1 MHAAKNTWQL
11 VVDLSCF
18 PDVLVVSSCGSETTT
33 FDQKSSVVDFRVM
46 STSFWFS
53 GVPCVACFVVCPH
66 FVFNFGVACRVV
78 HVWVRIRLRQC
89 VRCVFIRSLA
99 SVTRKLLC
107 RRRRARLFNMVAH
120 CVEGLFSV

>member
-18 PDVLVVSSCGSETTT
+18 PDVLVVSSCRSETTT
-33 FDQKSSVVDFRVM
+33 VDQKSSVVDFRVM

-66 FVFNFGVACRVV
+66 VFFQFRFCMSRFASVGAHSTATVSAMCVYQVFGVR
-78 HVWVRIRLRQC
+78 H
-89 VRCVFIRSLA
+89 
-99 SVTRKLLC
+99 T
-107 RRRRARLFNMVAH
+107 
-120 CVEGLFSV
+120 